1 MKGGA
6 EPPFMFDRPPQRRFR
21 RSRKREARR
30 QSRRAGA
37 LSPPSCLIAPPQ
49 RTLSAEP
56 KARGPAAKP
65 PGGGAEPPFL
75 FDFPAAAEE
84 TRRQQRQRIGDRPEA
99 ASAEFGLN
107 FTEVK
112 KMLPFSTRNSTNC
125 CRKENNLEIRLQSW
139 ERVDIMG
146 LTRWGHPAGLIPCG

>member
-6 EPPFMFDRPPQRRFR
+6 EPPFMFDRP
-21 RSRKREARR
+21 A
-30 QSRRAGA
+30 AA
-37 LSPPSCLIAPPQ
+37 A
-49 RTLSAEP
+49 LSAEP
-56 KARGPAAKP
+56 KAEGPAALP

-84 TRRQQRQRIGDRPEA
+84 TQRQQRQRIGDRPEA

-125 CRKENNLEIRLQSW
+125 CRKENNLEIRLQSR

-146 LTRWGHPAGLIPCG
+146 LTHWGHPAGLIPCG